1 MTTPKSTSAG
11 TDTRP
16 AFAAVSDT
24 YSGTGPPDPHAVYAE
39 MRRTQPVMAGDIL
52 ARYGVPS
59 QADYGNKGRKVFS
72 LFRNA
77 DIAAV
82 LRNDKQWTTELL
94 RDGLGVF
101 LGDLFLSARNGE
113 AHRTL
118 RNLLQPCFLPRQ
130 LEYWD
135 KAIIKP
141 LAHDFFG
148 GRLREKTRAELV
160 SEVFLPLPIHAI
172 YRVLGLADEPH
183 RIEHFADLA
192 LRVLAGPQTEAEQ
205 AEETMA
211 RAFAASRQLHAAI
224 VEVVAERRA
233 RARGRSSDGLD
244 LISYLLE
251 APFEGRPLTDDEI
264 AEIVRM
270 LLPAAS
276 ESTTRTL
283 SNLVL
288 HLFANPNILARLKA
302 DRALLPKVLQES
314 MRLEPVAAFLAR
326 QAAADTQIGGV
337 AIPAGAGVSL
347 VIASAMRDEAVFDH
361 PDVFDIDRPQKPVT
375 GFGHGVH
382 LCLGMP
388 VAKLEI
394 DAAINMLLDLPN
406 LRLDPAMPA
415 PQLRGM
421 QFRGPDAIHVV
432 WDPA

>member
-1 MTTPKSTSAG
+1 MTTPKIASTDI
-11 TDTRP
+11 DTQP

-24 YSGTGPPDPHAVYAE
+24 YTGTGPADPHAVYAE
-39 MRRTQPVMAGDIL
+39 MRRTNPVMAGDLL

-59 QADYGNKGRKVFS
+59 QADYGNKGRKVFT

-77 DIAAV
+77 DITAV
-82 LRNDKQWTTELL
+82 LRNDKLWTTELL

-101 LGDLFLSARNGE
+101 LGDLFLTARNGE

-118 RNLLQPCFLPRQ
+118 RTLLQPCFLPRQ
-130 LEYWD
+130 LKSWD
-135 KAIIKP
+135 DAIIKP

-148 GRLREKTRAELV
+148 GRLRAKARAELV

-172 YRVLGLADEPH
+172 YRVLGLADEPQ

-192 LRVLAGPQTEAEQ
+192 LRVLAGPQTEAEK

-224 VEVVAERRA
+224 VEVVAGRRA
-233 RARGRSSDGLD
+233 TGRIGDGLD
-244 LISYLLE
+244 MISYLLQ

-264 AEIVRM
+264 GDIVRM
-270 LLPAAS
+270 LLPAAT
-276 ESTTRTL
+276 ETTTRTL

-288 HLFANPNILARLKA
+288 HLIANPGILARLKA
-302 DRALLPKVLQES
+302 DRALLPTVLQES

-326 QAAADTQIGGV
+326 QAAVDIGVGGV

-347 VIASAMRDEAVFDH
+347 AIASAMRDEAVFDH
-361 PDVFDIDRPQKPVT
+361 PDVFDIDRPPKPVM
-375 GFGHGVH
+375 GFGHGIH
-382 LCLGMP
+382 TCLGMP

-415 PQLRGM
+415 PHLRGM
-421 QFRGPDAIHVV
+421 QFRSPDAIHVV